1 MYIAI
6 LDTHYAI
13 YAVGETET
21 AVKRNIVKGYK
32 KTYPNK
38 KTRSVENATFE
49 ELNEYF
55 GIRVF
60 EIKNGEY
67 VSE

>member
-6 LDTHYAI
+6 LNTYYAI
-13 YAVGETET
+13 YAVGETEKD
-21 AVKRNIVKGYK
+21 VKRNIVKGYVN
-32 KTYPNK
+32 TYPRK
-38 KTRSVENATFE
+38 ETRSVENATFKA
-49 ELNEYF
+49 LNEHF
-55 GIRVF
+55 GIQIV